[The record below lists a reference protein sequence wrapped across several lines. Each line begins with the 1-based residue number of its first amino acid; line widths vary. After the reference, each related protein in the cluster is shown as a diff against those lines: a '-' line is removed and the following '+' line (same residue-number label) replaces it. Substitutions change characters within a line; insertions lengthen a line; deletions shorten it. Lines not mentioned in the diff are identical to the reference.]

1 MLDARDTLFARMAC
15 STVFP
20 QDSTAVSGRTEA
32 HVCTMIVHSIARL
45 AMSIRILLRTCWK
58 EQGPRAYLWPPSRR
72 GNIHTHGARGVR
84 ATIPTPPSTERA
96 VRLAETPLISSPFPP
111 FAIVQP
117 LSSVV
122 VRLLDHPVCCRPLGP
137 RFSHDSNM
145 HHTNVTEG
153 VRRLC

>member
-1 MLDARDTLFARMAC
+1 MLPYCISFFVHVPFSSQFILSPTFALG
-15 STVFP
+15 
-20 QDSTAVSGRTEA
+20 AVTF
-32 HVCTMIVHSIARL
+32 
-45 AMSIRILLRTCWK
+45 
-58 EQGPRAYLWPPSRR
+58 
-72 GNIHTHGARGVR
+72 
-84 ATIPTPPSTERA
+84 
-96 VRLAETPLISSPFPP
+96 ISSPFPP

-145 HHTNVTEG
+145 DHTNVTEG